1 MIVVIILL
9 AVVLCIL
16 IGFAAGQMQ
25 DLRDSKGMIMA
36 QRSSIERLI
45 RENEGLRRGGVAQ

>member
-36 QRSSIERLI
+36 QRSSIEHLI